1 MQSDGKD
8 DGLAPGNAASAG
20 AVSTA
25 ASATSDT
32 STTHDPPVLPTARTS
47 AAMAHA
53 ASVVSGSKA
62 RGASAA
68 QRRVGCAVVDQAT
81 GALLGASCN
90 VWDNPILPG
99 KGVCAELVVLSSMV
113 VRGALREDGDTTP
126 LTLAV
131 TTSPCMHCAATILLF
146 EEVVE
151 GEGRQMKRERE
162 RERDTHSYHLC
173 VPLPFPLNVSS
184 ESLNSTHLHAP

>member
-1 MQSDGKD
+1 MQAEGKD
-8 DGLAPGNAASAG
+8 DGLAPGNAASDE

-25 ASATSDT
+25 SATCTSDT
-32 STTHDPPVLPTARTS
+32 SSAHDPPVLPTARAS

-53 ASVVSGSKA
+53 ASMVSGSKA

-99 KGVCAELVVLSSMV
+99 KGVCAELVVLSGMA

-151 GEGRQMKRERE
+151 GEGRRWRESGRGGERGKGGGKASWRERE
-162 RERDTHSYHLC
+162 
-173 VPLPFPLNVSS
+173 
-184 ESLNSTHLHAP
+184 

>member
-1 MQSDGKD
+1 MQAEGKD
-8 DGLAPGNAASAG
+8 DGLAPGNAASDEAI
-20 AVSTA
+20 TA
-25 ASATSDT
+25 ASATSTSDT
-32 STTHDPPVLPTARTS
+32 SSAHDPPVLPTARAS

-53 ASVVSGSKA
+53 ASMVSGSKA

-99 KGVCAELVVLSSMV
+99 KGVCAELVVLSGMA

-151 GEGRQMKRERE
+151 GEGRRWRESGRGGERE
-162 RERDTHSYHLC
+162 RWWKGELGGEGVVRF
-173 VPLPFPLNVSS
+173 VGR
-184 ESLNSTHLHAP
+184 